1 MKPPAFLGQS
11 VGLCCRLGGC
21 SCSGERNKIKTCSKK
36 KKITTQRKLETQVGL
51 LGNSPM
57 FKEDKTQILDK
68 LFQKNEKQ

>member
-1 MKPPAFLGQS
+1 MKPPALLGQS
-11 VGLCCRLGGC
+11 VGLRCRLGGC
-21 SCSGERNKIKTCSKK
+21 SCSGEGNKIKTCFL
-36 KKITTQRKLETQVGL
+36 KKITTQRKLQTQVGL